1 MENFVRGIW
10 AFWKETW
17 FSSKPLFF
25 AEACGTVMGMTA
37 ATLMALQAPTPDLV
51 SVFTLYLI
59 SAILLM
65 YSNYKRHSSWMV
77 VLMTFYA
84 VTTFIGLV
92 RLLSVY

>member
-17 FSSKPLFF
+17 FSSKRLFF
-25 AEACGTVMGMTA
+25 AEACGTATGMSA
-37 ATLMALQAPTPDLV
+37 ATLMALQAPAPNLV
-51 SVFTLYLI
+51 LVFSLYLI

-65 YSNYKRHSSWMV
+65 YSSYKRHSSWMV

-84 VTTFIGLV
+84 ITTAIGLV
-92 RLLSVY
+92 RLFSVH

>member
-17 FSSKPLFF
+17 RLDKVLFF
-25 AEACGTVMGMTA
+25 AEAIGTALGMGA
-37 ATLMALQAPTPDLV
+37 ASIMAFQSPAPNLFA
-51 SVFTLYLI
+51 VFTMYFI

-77 VLMTFYA
+77 VLMAFYSI
-84 VTTFIGLV
+84 TTAIGLIK
-92 RLLSVY
+92 L